1 MSIYHECNYY
11 AIVHSAAGRL
21 AAGKGGQMNEGKV
34 FEQDFKKSVPEDV
47 YYLRLHDSSIGFD
60 IENSTQR
67 FALKSPYDVILFRYP
82 VMYCL
87 ELKSTKSGRVS
98 FAGTQPMI
106 RDHQIREL
114 IKAAQYQCRAG
125 FVINFRDTE
134 HTYYIPISSFST
146 FAHVRT
152 EKKSMNET
160 DARGIGVQI
169 PQRKLKVHY
178 RYDLSVLF

>member
-1 MSIYHECNYY
+1 
-11 AIVHSAAGRL
+11 
-21 AAGKGGQMNEGKV
+21 MNEGKI

-82 VMYCL
+82 MMYCL

-98 FAGTQPMI
+98 FAGTKPMI
-106 RDHQIREL
+106 RDNQIKEL

-134 HTYYIPISSFST
+134 HTYYIPISAFT
-146 FAHVRT
+146 AFVQDRT
-152 EKKSMNET
+152 DKKSMNEA
-160 DARGIGVQI
+160 DVCGISVRV

-178 RYDLSVLF
+178 RYDLNVLF